1 MATARPQALRYDAAN
16 RVLSRTVDPSG
27 LALTT
32 SYGYDA
38 LGRVVQ
44 NTDPNGTVT
53 TFRYD
58 RAGQLL
64 QQVIDPDGLA
74 LRTSFTWDAR
84 GQQLSVTDANGILTR
99 YQYDGLGRRI
109 AQIRDADGLALTTR
123 HTYDANGNLL
133 SSTDAAGHTSRYAYD
148 AENRLRYSVDG
159 AGDVTALTYDA
170 AGRIIQSTRYAQ
182 AIPIDAL
189 ASDIAAIAAR
199 VTASPTDIT
208 EYRVL
213 DRDGRLAWTVDGRGA
228 VNAYR
233 HDGNGNVIEH
243 RAYVTAID
251 LASWQHGSAPS
262 VTADDA
268 HDLRLRTLYDAANRA
283 IATLDGA
290 GGLTLQRYDANGNL
304 IDRTRYAA
312 LLPPGT
318 SFSTQTVPALAERI
332 ANPATDASERT
343 SYDAANRQATRIDGV
358 GALTV
363 FRYDS
368 NGNLLRTIAYA
379 NALPLGAPPVQA
391 QISNADRVTDMV
403 YDAANRLT
411 WQVDALGQITHRTL
425 DGNGNLLTSTAYAN
439 APAALSSPQR
449 ARPDAAALQAMLVP
463 DAQQDRVLRYA
474 YDGANRM
481 VYAIDAEGALTHSV
495 YDALGQTLV
504 LTRHA
509 QLLSTADLQAID
521 AAASPRD
528 TFIAL
533 LRHADPQHDRITR
546 QQYDAAGRVVSAAD
560 AEGYVTQSRYDALGR
575 LLERN
580 IAGHAEQWAWDAAGH
595 LTQHVDALGLAESWQ
610 IDALGNRI
618 AYRNASGALWQYEYD
633 AAGRMTAEIAPEVDV
648 ASVLHDGNGDLALD
662 GQPTPQRLVTRQRY
676 DALGNLRAR
685 TEADGRPDARTTFY
699 EYDALGR
706 QVRTVFPPVGVYDAT
721 LDDPVQNGRSD
732 LAQRTERM
740 QTLSSETRYDS
751 FGDAI
756 AGRDVAGN
764 ASHKTYDRMG
774 RLAFEVDA
782 AGYVTSYAR
791 NAFGDIVSLTRH
803 ALPVALPYA
812 SDGAEITAIVSRVA
826 ADRSLQQAVDRNGR
840 LTWLS
845 EANVTVYDPDAAP
858 GAQLFTAGAITRN
871 RYNAFGERVESAQLK
886 NPLAD
891 LWVNTQ
897 YDYDRRGQQVATVD
911 ALHYRTILAYDAW
924 GNLTE
929 RVEFAQAA
937 PDGPASSSPDDRITR
952 ITWDAA
958 NRKTSET
965 RVNVEYSD
973 PAAPTVT
980 VRGDLVT
987 RYGYDAVGNL
997 ARVTDAAG
1005 ASTFTWYDALG
1016 RTTAVAAPARASTT
1030 GGAVLIPLIE
1040 FQRDAFG
1047 NVIAQTDRALGI
1059 QQADEAGHAPA
1070 ASSSADRLTLM
1081 QYDSHGNMVQSTD
1094 AMGVSQYRSYDAHG
1108 QLAKAWQAV
1117 TTDDDGHRAT
1127 LWQTWQRDALG
1138 REVDWRESQSIG
1150 DAVAHGTAYNAFGE
1164 VVARGTDG
1172 GWQEFFDYDQ
1182 AGRLWRS
1189 NAGDGQSKIM
1199 LHDLQGNTTALIQGN
1214 GRAALPADSVW
1225 SAALATDVRRTDSR
1239 YDLLGRAIAQ
1249 TGPEQDA
1256 SFFIADASMLRW
1268 PQPRAGVTQTLVS
1281 RDANGSDWT
1290 TLAIIDAGNGEA
1302 GANIAALGAG
1312 SYALELRQ
1320 TGPDGSTVTLPGQ
1333 LHITAGKPGQA
1344 VGADGVAVI
1353 DNIAVRSSTTGA
1365 NANGK
1370 DAAAWL
1376 VWGNAGEGSS
1386 QRFEY
1391 RIAGSTDAWRS
1402 MPVLPRA
1409 NGYFGVD
1416 RSAIPAGRYEYRL
1429 QLIPAD
1435 ATETSR
1441 TLTGEVTLAAYKPLN
1456 LPTTERGGTPATVL
1470 QWPMPPSGATTV
1482 LMMRAV
1488 GNEEWS

>member
-1 MATARPQALRYDAAN
+1 MSADASATFAYDRAGRQVDRTDALGIHTRQRYDSFGNAISTTVDTDTGPIETRRRFDARGLLLAETRDALNLVATTRQEYDAFGRIVRSTDANGNVHSAQYDRLGRTVQVVDATGAAQATAYDAFSRTVTRTDALGNATSLRYDDQSRSTTLTTAEGIIVTTVMNRHGQTQSVTDGNGNVTQLTYDRDGNPIAQDTALAHSESHYDRAGLLIETVDGNGTSTSLRYDAAN

-74 LRTSFTWDAR
+74 LRTSFTWDAS
-84 GQQLSVTDANGILTR
+84 GQQLSVTDANGILST

-109 AQIRDADGLALTTR
+109 VQIEDADGLALTTR
-123 HTYDANGNLL
+123 HTYDASGNLL
-133 SSTDAAGHTSRYAYD
+133 TSTDAAGQTSRYAYD

-182 AIPIDAL
+182 AIPVDAL

-251 LASWQHGSAPS
+251 LARWQHGSAPS

-304 IDRTRYAA
+304 IDRTRHAA

-425 DGNGNLLTSTAYAN
+425 DGNGNLLTSKAYAN
-439 APAALSSPQR
+439 AAAALSGPQR

-648 ASVLHDGNGDLALD
+648 ATVAHDGNGDLALD

-740 QTLSSETRYDS
+740 QTLSSETRYGS

-791 NAFGDIVSLTRH
+791 NAFGDIVALTRH

-812 SDGAEITAIVSRVA
+812 SDGAAIAAIAGIVSRVA

-886 NPLAD
+886 NPLAG
-891 LWVNTQ
+891 LWVSTQ

-911 ALHYRTILAYDAW
+911 ALHYRTTFAYDAW

-1005 ASTFTWYDALG
+1005 ASTFSWYDALG
-1016 RTTAVAAPARASTT
+1016 RTTAVAAPARASTID
-1030 GGAVLIPLIE
+1030 GAVLIPLIE

-1059 QQADEAGHAPA
+1059 QQADEAGHAPS
-1070 ASSSADRLTLM
+1070 ASSSADR
-1081 QYDSHGNMVQSTD
+1081 
-1094 AMGVSQYRSYDAHG
+1094 
-1108 QLAKAWQAV
+1108 
-1117 TTDDDGHRAT
+1117 
-1127 LWQTWQRDALG
+1127 
-1138 REVDWRESQSIG
+1138 
-1150 DAVAHGTAYNAFGE
+1150 
-1164 VVARGTDG
+1164 
-1172 GWQEFFDYDQ
+1172 
-1182 AGRLWRS
+1182 
-1189 NAGDGQSKIM
+1189 
-1199 LHDLQGNTTALIQGN
+1199 
-1214 GRAALPADSVW
+1214 
-1225 SAALATDVRRTDSR
+1225 
-1239 YDLLGRAIAQ
+1239 
-1249 TGPEQDA
+1249 
-1256 SFFIADASMLRW
+1256 
-1268 PQPRAGVTQTLVS
+1268 
-1281 RDANGSDWT
+1281 
-1290 TLAIIDAGNGEA
+1290 
-1302 GANIAALGAG
+1302 
-1312 SYALELRQ
+1312 
-1320 TGPDGSTVTLPGQ
+1320 
-1333 LHITAGKPGQA
+1333 
-1344 VGADGVAVI
+1344 
-1353 DNIAVRSSTTGA
+1353 
-1365 NANGK
+1365 
-1370 DAAAWL
+1370 
-1376 VWGNAGEGSS
+1376 
-1386 QRFEY
+1386 
-1391 RIAGSTDAWRS
+1391 
-1402 MPVLPRA
+1402 
-1409 NGYFGVD
+1409 
-1416 RSAIPAGRYEYRL
+1416 
-1429 QLIPAD
+1429 
-1435 ATETSR
+1435 
-1441 TLTGEVTLAAYKPLN
+1441 
-1456 LPTTERGGTPATVL
+1456 
-1470 QWPMPPSGATTV
+1470 
-1482 LMMRAV
+1482 
-1488 GNEEWS
+1488 